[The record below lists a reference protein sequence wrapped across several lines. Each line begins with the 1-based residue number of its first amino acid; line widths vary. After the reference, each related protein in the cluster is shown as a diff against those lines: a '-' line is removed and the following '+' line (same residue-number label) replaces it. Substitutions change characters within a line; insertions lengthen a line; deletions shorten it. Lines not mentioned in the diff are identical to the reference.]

1 MATTRSSTPLGTRPE
16 ILESAGVAPLLDIVD
31 LSRWTGL
38 TAGAIRATRARN
50 QAPGS
55 LGFHVGRALKFDA
68 TEIQDWLNDVK
79 SASRGQEAS

>member
-1 MATTRSSTPLGTRPE
+1 MTRTSTPLGTRPE

-38 TAGAIRATRARN
+38 TPGAIRATRARN
-50 QAPGS
+50 EAPGV

-68 TEIQDWLNDVK
+68 VEVQDWLDGVK
-79 SASRGQEAS
+79 SASREQAS